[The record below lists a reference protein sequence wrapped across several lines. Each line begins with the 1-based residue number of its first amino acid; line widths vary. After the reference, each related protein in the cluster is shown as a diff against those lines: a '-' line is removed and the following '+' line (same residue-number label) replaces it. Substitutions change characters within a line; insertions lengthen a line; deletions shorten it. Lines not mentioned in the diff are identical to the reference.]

1 MVFLEGDLLNP
12 DSADELVTFL
22 STQVSFLSRFQL
34 LTIHAHGYEYTL
46 SRENLDKLV
55 MAYFSAPTTHLQKIV
70 IINTEIKSSN
80 SEVCSTID
88 QCYAQFKTIELE
100 DCCFVLEQ
108 ESTRGAI
115 TQWLGQDISPLHI
128 ENSKDDRKNHWI
140 FKIKEQASF
149 LGKKRK
155 YSEVDNEEDSHH
167 TDV

>member
-1 MVFLEGDLLNP
+1 MIRSVLQLI
-12 DSADELVTFL
+12 SAM
-22 STQVSFLSRFQL
+22 
-34 LTIHAHGYEYTL
+34 H
-46 SRENLDKLV
+46 
-55 MAYFSAPTTHLQKIV
+55 
-70 IINTEIKSSN
+70 N
-80 SEVCSTID
+80 SL
-88 QCYAQFKTIELE
+88 KTIELE
-100 DCCFVLEQ
+100 DCYFVLEQ